1 MIKLLNMVWLV
12 MVRLMRTVET
22 VMVKVMWI
30 VDSGKSGESDVDGGN
45 SDGEADVDGGNSDGE
60 ADVDGG
66 NSDGDVDVDGGNSD
80 GDSDGDQDS
89 DGHNAGSKLP
99 PIEKEVQ
106 LISMKI
112 AHELLRMCLNELC
125 KYFTISPFRIHESI
139 CFLSWFFQRYK
150 FIKKLLTCIDENSS
164 AILTVII
171 HNQINK

>member
-1 MIKLLNMVWLV
+1 MASDGEADEDGGNSDG
-12 MVRLMRTVET
+12 EGD
-22 VMVKVMWI
+22 
-30 VDSGKSGESDVDGGN
+30 VDSGKSDGESDVDGGN
-45 SDGEADVDGGNSDGE
+45 SDGEADVDS
-60 ADVDGG
+60 G

-80 GDSDGDQDS
+80 GDSDQDS

-99 PIEKEVQ
+99 PIKKEVQ

-112 AHELLRMCLNELC
+112 AHELLRMCLNQLC

-139 CFLSWFFQRYK
+139 FLSWFFQLYK